1 MDVIVIFGPPAV
13 GKMAVGMELAAKTGF
28 KLFHNHHVIE
38 LLLNFFEYGSP
49 GFNRLRREFRMRII
63 EELGKSAC
71 HGIIFTYV
79 WALDCPEDEEELKHY
94 FTGLDVTIEQV
105 KFIELYADQKT
116 RLERNSTPLRLAEK
130 KSKRDTDWSAG
141 NLLQTDARYRLN
153 SEGDFPYPHHLWIDN
168 SGLGP
173 GEVAD
178 IAISHFNIS
187 DR

>member
-79 WALDCPEDEEELKHY
+79 WALDCPEDEEGAQALFHRSRCYYGAGKIYRVVCRSE
-94 FTGLDVTIEQV
+94 
-105 KFIELYADQKT
+105 DQIGTK
-116 RLERNSTPLRLAEK
+116 LHPSQACGK
-130 KSKRDTDWSAG
+130 KVEAG
-141 NLLQTDARYRLN
+141 YRLVSRESLAN
-153 SEGDFPYPHHLWIDN
+153 
-168 SGLGP
+168 
-173 GEVAD
+173 
-178 IAISHFNIS
+178 
-187 DR
+187 